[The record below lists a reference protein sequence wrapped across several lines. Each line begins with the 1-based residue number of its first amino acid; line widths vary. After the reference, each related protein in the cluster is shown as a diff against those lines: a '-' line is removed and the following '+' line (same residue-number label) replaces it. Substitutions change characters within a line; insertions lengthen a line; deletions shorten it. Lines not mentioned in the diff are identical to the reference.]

1 MKNNQINNNDLNG
14 LISLGK
20 KILNLI
26 YIISIVGIILGIVVV
41 ARELKIMPFLLDLL
55 GVLSSL
61 FIGFIF
67 AWLFRPLV
75 KKMNKKLPNIA
86 SSLIVFSGVVIV
98 IILFMYVFIP
108 LVYNEV
114 NELAGKIPRYLEVTT
129 SKAKDV
135 LERVDIEQFN
145 ASKIVDDTIDGLNN
159 YITSI
164 TSSLPNSIIN
174 IFLALF
180 SGIGTFVMGLI
191 IGLYMLMDYENIG
204 KFMKRL
210 LPKNN
215 RDEIVDLFGTIGA
228 EARKCVNGTLTVACM
243 VFVCDSIG
251 FALIGLD
258 APVLF
263 GLFCGITDL
272 IPYIGPYIG
281 GAAAVIVGFTNS
293 TFVGAATLIICIV
306 VQVLESYVL
315 QPIVMSKA
323 SNLHPV
329 IIIIGLLIFGH
340 FFGIL
345 GMVLATPTMAIMNVI
360 LKFIINKINTKKELN
375 N

>member
-26 YIISIVGIILGIVVV
+26 YVISIVGIILGIVVV
-41 ARELKIMPFLLDLL
+41 ARELKLMPFILDLL
-55 GVLSSL
+55 SVLSSL

-75 KKMNKKLPNIA
+75 KKMNKKLPNIV
-86 SSLIVFSGVVIV
+86 SSLLVFSGVVII

-108 LVYNEV
+108 LIYNEV
-114 NELAGKIPRYLEVTT
+114 NELAGKIPNIVEVSTN
-129 SKAKDV
+129 KV
-135 LERVDIEQFN
+135 ENILERIDIEQFN
-145 ASKIVDDTIDGLNN
+145 ATKIVDETMA
-159 YITSI
+159 SI
-164 TSSLPNSIIN
+164 NVYFTELTKSLPNSVIN
-174 IFLALF
+174 IFLSLF

-204 KFMKRL
+204 KFMKKL
-210 LPKNN
+210 LPDKN
-215 RDEIVDLFGTIGA
+215 RDEIVKLFEQIGN

-281 GAAAVIVGFTNS
+281 GAAAVVVGFTNS
-293 TFVGAATLIICIV
+293 TFVGAATLIICVI

-345 GMVLATPTMAIMNVI
+345 GMVLATPTMAIINVI
-360 LKFIINKINTKKELN
+360 LKFTIGKINSKKTA
-375 N
+375 

>member
-26 YIISIVGIILGIVVV
+26 YIISIVGIILGILVVIK
-41 ARELKIMPFLLDLL
+41 ELKVMPFILELL
-55 GVLSSL
+55 GVLSSF

-75 KKMNKKLPNIA
+75 KKMNKKLPNA
-86 SSLIVFSGVVIV
+86 VSSLLVFSGVVII

-108 LVYNEV
+108 LLYNEV
-114 NELAGKIPRYLEVTT
+114 NELAGKIPSIIEV
-129 SKAKDV
+129 SSNKAETILD
-135 LERVDIEQFN
+135 RIDIEQFDV
-145 ASKIVDDTIDGLNN
+145 SKIVDETIAGVKVYFTDL
-159 YITSI
+159 TK
-164 TSSLPNSIIN
+164 SLPNSIIN
-174 IFLALF
+174 VFLSLF

-191 IGLYMLMDYENIG
+191 IGLYMLMDYDNIG
-204 KFMKRL
+204 KFMKKL
-210 LPKNN
+210 LPKKY
-215 RDEIVDLFGTIGA
+215 RSEISDLFNEIGV

-251 FALIGLD
+251 FALVGLD

-293 TFVGAATLIICIV
+293 TFIGAATLIICII

-315 QPIVMSKA
+315 QPIVMSKV

-329 IIIIGLLIFGH
+329 VIIIGLLIFGH

-345 GMVLATPTMAIMNVI
+345 GMVLATPTMAIINVI
-360 LKFIINKINTKKELN
+360 LKYTLGKINNRKN
-375 N
+375 A

>member
-114 NELAGKIPRYLEVTT
+114 NELAGKIPRYLEITT

-204 KFMKRL
+204 KFMKKL

-215 RDEIVDLFGTIGA
+215 RDEIVDLFGTIGS